1 MVEFHY
7 WFRDGSRCGLYRA
20 DNPQQV
26 LDNVFKDYNARLRND
41 THVDHHNWKK
51 HFHYYVEDWKT
62 GKVVGEFRGS
72 RDLNSRGH

>member
-1 MVEFHY
+1 MVQFHY
-7 WFRDGSRCGLYRA
+7 WFRDGRAGVVTA

-41 THVDHHNWKK
+41 THVDFRSYKK
-51 HFHYYVEDWKT
+51 HFHYYVEEWGS